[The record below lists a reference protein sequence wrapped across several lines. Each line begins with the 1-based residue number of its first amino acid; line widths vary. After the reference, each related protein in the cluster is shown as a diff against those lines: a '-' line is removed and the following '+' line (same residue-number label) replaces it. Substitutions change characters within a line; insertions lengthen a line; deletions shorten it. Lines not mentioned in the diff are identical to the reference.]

1 MNDYQK
7 RPSMV
12 TVNEG
17 EKTIK
22 VCTEDIS
29 KILERISESILNATV
44 ASAEMIKKV
53 KDRKIIGIGKS
64 VPCLGDAYDEEI
76 GNNIAFM
83 KAKLNANIKKHNLLC
98 RIYNEYVSVLDKIN
112 EDLNKVDF
120 YIKLDL
126 NGVRQHNPDY
136 LTDIETKLGL

>member
-1 MNDYQK
+1 MNDYQR

-29 KILERISESILNATV
+29 KILERVSKSILNAV
-44 ASAEMIKKV
+44 IASAGMVEKV
-53 KDRKIIGIGKS
+53 KDGKIIGVGRS

-98 RIYNEYVSVLDKIN
+98 KIYNEYVNVLDKIN

-136 LTDIETKLGL
+136 LTGIETKLGL